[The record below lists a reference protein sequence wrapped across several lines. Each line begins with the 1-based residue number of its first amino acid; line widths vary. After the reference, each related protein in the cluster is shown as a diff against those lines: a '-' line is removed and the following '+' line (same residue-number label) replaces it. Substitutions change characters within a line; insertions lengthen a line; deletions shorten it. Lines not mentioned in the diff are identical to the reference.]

1 MQKLQSSSLLLF
13 LLLFSFSSN
22 AKNWYVDDALNTNDI
37 YTVGSA
43 AGSDAAVGT
52 ALAPLANL
60 SKAITLA
67 SAGDFIY
74 VDAGTFSGVNN
85 SGINNNMVINKSLN
99 IYGAGP
105 NLTFF
110 NGTSNNYF
118 LKITA
123 NNIVV
128 ENMKVS
134 AYGNSAS
141 GQANSVTI
149 SAETSNL
156 TGISFENVW
165 FDKCLGAAGDG
176 SVRIGGNGT
185 YSVAA
190 KFESCLFTCNGAGLY
205 GGAFYIKGDK
215 HKIDISSCYFES
227 NERSSPGGAIYIE
240 GTNSNLGTSTIV
252 TIQKSTFKNNT
263 SGNSTNGGGIW
274 VEGATLNVLSS
285 CFNNNKCT
293 NLSGYGNAICGG
305 KSSKINLSNSSFESN
320 SGGKGHQVSVSTVY
334 SNMNN
339 VSPTGSVDLTVDNCY
354 FDGSTA
360 STSATG
366 IYFKGST
373 CTITNSTFTLTTKIQ
388 NGGGTFKMENSGN
401 PTYIGTINFINT
413 TASLT
418 TATPPCIV
426 AVTGQCSDPSGLVSA
441 CPTVFH
447 PIINAASI
455 TLPADPS
462 CNYVVPTYTA
472 TDFCTPSAN
481 IIMTQTPAANSAL
494 AAGTTTAVIITA
506 TDPTTLI
513 SKTITVNLTTPTTG
527 CTTTLPVSPKPV
539 INTAEET
546 QYFCTAN
553 GANHL
558 VSELK
563 ITGGNNVKW
572 YSAATGGTA
581 IAPTTSLVSGDY
593 YASQTN
599 ANSLESTDR
608 TKVVVVLLGVP
619 TLTIVN
625 PAAVC
630 SPATVDITLQPAVIT
645 TDGTKLT
652 YWSDNSATTAI
663 PDETAI
669 TTSATYYIKSEN
681 ATNDAA
687 CSIVRPVVV
696 TINAIPT
703 LTITDPATVCSP
715 TTVDITSSSVIST
728 NGTTL
733 SYWSDALATT
743 AITNQAAITASNTYY
758 IKSDNGTCS
767 VIKPVV
773 VTISNPSA
781 PTASSSTQTFCV
793 SSLAKVSDL
802 SATGLA
808 GSTITWYNAA
818 SAGTAYPSADLLID
832 GRIYYASQTTTAT
845 PACESTSRLA
855 VTVAFSNAGI
865 TITGQATQ
873 TFCSDLYPSPKVSD
887 LKTTNGSTIL
897 WYAAPTGGTALPTT
911 DLLIHSTKYYATV
924 SGCESSTRF
933 EVLALIQTTPLVPT
947 TNFTQN
953 FCSINSKK
961 VSDLSATGSAINWYN
976 STTTGSAVLN
986 PTTGLI
992 AGSYF
997 ATQTVGSCESSK
1009 TTVVTVTVN
1018 DPAKPTT
1025 SSVSQSFCSINTKTV
1040 ADLSVNEPTIVWY
1053 TSASSTI
1060 SNTALNPNT
1069 ALVSGKY
1076 YATQKVNGCESVERL
1091 EVTVTVND
1099 PAKPTTSSATQ
1110 SFCAIDTKKITDLS
1124 VNEPTIVWYTSASS
1138 TISNT
1143 ALNPNTALVNG
1154 KYYAAQK
1161 VGLCESDERLE
1172 VTVTVN
1178 DPAKPTTSSAT
1189 QSFCAIDTKKITD
1202 LSVNEPTIVW
1212 YTSASSTISNT
1223 ALNPNTALVS
1233 GKYYATQ
1240 KVNGCESSQRLEIT
1254 LTVNDPAAPTTT
1266 SISQSFCSI
1275 DSKKVSDLS
1284 ATGIIGSA
1292 ITWYT
1297 SATVGGVALNPTTA
1311 LVNGTYYATQR
1322 VGSCESKNR
1331 LAVSVNIIITPTA
1344 SITPQSTTTFCQGG
1358 FVILNASTG
1367 TGYTYEW
1374 YKDGNII
1381 NGSIG
1386 NSYTAIQSGNYTVKV
1401 INGACNAA
1409 SIPTAVTITTLST
1422 PTISAQGNTTFCQG
1436 GFVVLNASSGNG
1448 ASSYEWYKDGNIIN
1462 GSVGNSY
1469 TAIQTGNYSVKIIS
1483 GVCNSSSSNISV
1495 SVLNCAGIT
1504 ENEISKIKIYPNPTS
1519 DELNIETPFSEG
1531 NIVLINVLG
1540 KVVLTSELSDN
1551 KTKLDIKELATG
1563 NYTLIIKN
1571 NQQTI
1576 ETKIVKL

>member
-1 MQKLQSSSLLLF
+1 MKSYTKIVF
-13 LLLFSFSSN
+13 LLVAVLFSFSSN
-22 AKNWYVDDALNTNDI
+22 AKNWYVDDAFNTNDI
-37 YTVGSA
+37 YTLNSA
-43 AGSDAAVGT
+43 VGSDAAAGT
-52 ALAPLANL
+52 ALAPLASL
-60 SKAITLA
+60 SKAITSA

-74 VDAGTFSGVNN
+74 VDAGTYLGASNK
-85 SGINNNMVINKSLN
+85 NMVINKSLF
-99 IYGAGP
+99 IYGAGT
-105 NLTFF
+105 NLTIF
-110 NGTSNNYF
+110 NGKNSSWSGCQF

-123 NNIVV
+123 SDVIV
-128 ENMKVS
+128 ENIRIDS
-134 AYGNSAS
+134 YDLRS
-141 GQANSVTI
+141 QDEANSVMI
-149 SAETSNL
+149 YAGTSNIK
-156 TGISFENVW
+156 GIIIQNVW
-165 FDKCLGAAGDG
+165 LDKCHGSGGDG
-176 SVRIGGNGT
+176 SIRIGGGQINGVYGT
-185 YSVAA
+185 NYSVEA
-190 KFESCLFTCNGAGLY
+190 KFESCLATCNAGGSY
-205 GGAFYIKGDK
+205 GGAFFISGNY

-227 NERSSPGGAIYIE
+227 NKRTTAGGSIYIE

-263 SGNSTNGGGIW
+263 VFGSTHGGAIY

-285 CFNNNKCT
+285 CFDKNEVSSIYKQ
-293 NLSGYGNAICGG
+293 YGNAICGG
-305 KSSKINLSNSSFESN
+305 RSSKMNISNSSFE
-320 SGGKGHQVSVSTVY
+320 
-334 SNMNN
+334 NN
-339 VSPTGSVDLTVDNCY
+339 FGSFGSQLASLSSIVIQTPDSPIGANDLTVDNCS
-354 FDGSTA
+354 FNGVLTNKSETA
-360 STSATG
+360 IYIKASA
-366 IYFKGST
+366 
-373 CTITNSTFTLTTKIQ
+373 CTVTNSTFTPTTKIE
-388 NGGGTFKMENSGN
+388 NGGGTFIIKNSGN
-401 PTYIGTINFINT
+401 PTKIGTFDPSSNS
-413 TASLT
+413 TASST
-418 TATPPCIV
+418 IATPTCIGS
-426 AVTGQCSDPSGLVSA
+426 VTGSCGDPSGLTLT
-441 CPTVFH
+441 CPTVFT

-976 STTTGSAVLN
+976 STTTGSAALD
-986 PTTGLI
+986 PTTALVT
-992 AGSYF
+992 GSYY

-1009 TTVVTVTVN
+1009 TTLVTVTVT

-1025 SSVSQSFCSINTKTV
+1025 SSASQNYCSINTKTV

-1060 SNTALNPNT
+1060 SNIALDPSTILDNGN
-1069 ALVSGKY
+1069 Y
-1076 YATQKVNGCESVERL
+1076 YATQKVNGCESIERL
-1091 EVTVTVND
+1091 EVTVTVYD
-1099 PAKPTTSSATQ
+1099 PAKPTTSSTSQ
-1110 SFCAIDTKKITDLS
+1110 SYCSLNTKAVEDLS
-1124 VNEPTIVWYTSASS
+1124 INEPSIVWYTSASS

-1143 ALNPNTALVNG
+1143 ALNPNTILVSG

-1172 VTVTVN
+1172 VTVTIIE
-1178 DPAKPTTSSAT
+1178 PA
-1189 QSFCAIDTKKITD
+1189 I
-1202 LSVNEPTIVW
+1202 PTINTVTNPTCLDNTGSVDFTNLPSTGTW
-1212 YTSASSTISNT
+1212 TITANSTDGSVLTASSTGQTYKMTGLTPSSVYMFSVKNSLSCSSVQTGAISIGSLMKLSDTPIGKDKQYFCSNLSPTISDLVAKGSSLKWYNT
-1223 ALNPNTALVS
+1223 PNGGTAFSSSDVLTD
-1233 GKYYATQ
+1233 KTIYYAT
-1240 KVNGCESSQRLEIT
+1240 KTDNGKCESGYRLE
-1254 LTVNDPAAPTTT
+1254 V
-1266 SISQSFCSI
+1266 
-1275 DSKKVSDLS
+1275 
-1284 ATGIIGSA
+1284 
-1292 ITWYT
+1292 
-1297 SATVGGVALNPTTA
+1297 
-1311 LVNGTYYATQR
+1311 LVN
-1322 VGSCESKNR
+1322 
-1331 LAVSVNIIITPTA
+1331 L
-1344 SITPQSTTTFCQGG
+1344 
-1358 FVILNASTG
+1358 
-1367 TGYTYEW
+1367 
-1374 YKDGNII
+1374 
-1381 NGSIG
+1381 
-1386 NSYTAIQSGNYTVKV
+1386 
-1401 INGACNAA
+1401 
-1409 SIPTAVTITTLST
+1409 
-1422 PTISAQGNTTFCQG
+1422 
-1436 GFVVLNASSGNG
+1436 
-1448 ASSYEWYKDGNIIN
+1448 
-1462 GSVGNSY
+1462 
-1469 TAIQTGNYSVKIIS
+1469 
-1483 GVCNSSSSNISV
+1483 SNISLAVDSQIKAHCGSTDGIITVIAKDGIGNYEYSWVNQASKTNILSNAGVGQFVANVKDSVGCLSSV
-1495 SVLNCAGIT
+1495 SVEELCESTVPQIIT
-1504 ENEISKIKIYPNPTS
+1504 ADGNGKNETWVLKLEAKDNLKIFNRWGSLVYTASPYMDDWNGQNNEGVAIGNGFLPSGTYFYTIDKKDGQKPLSGFI
-1519 DELNIETPFSEG
+1519 EL
-1531 NIVLINVLG
+1531 VR
-1540 KVVLTSELSDN
+1540 
-1551 KTKLDIKELATG
+1551 
-1563 NYTLIIKN
+1563 
-1571 NQQTI
+1571 
-1576 ETKIVKL
+1576 